1 MFPTMLERR
10 EGGAPPPLITLA
22 SSRLDVASY
31 LGLSFD
37 AVNRATASRRNQRTI
52 AFVDR
57 NTVRIVN
64 RKRFD
69 RLVADV

>member
-1 MFPTMLERR
+1 
-10 EGGAPPPLITLA
+10 
-22 SSRLDVASY
+22 LDVASY